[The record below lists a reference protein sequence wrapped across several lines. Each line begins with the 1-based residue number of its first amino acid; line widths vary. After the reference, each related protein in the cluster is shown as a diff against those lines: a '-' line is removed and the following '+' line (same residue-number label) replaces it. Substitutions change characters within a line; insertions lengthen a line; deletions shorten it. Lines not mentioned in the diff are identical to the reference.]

1 MISNEDILFAS
12 LMGSKSVKL
21 IERSGIIQ
29 NELAKRVLPPIPFLP
44 LKNDNNITVTSSNN
58 YSTQN
63 NWTTQSSIPENE
75 QFFPLSFSFSSNSQK
90 WLFPFEPLV
99 NVTGGNNIVKVNV
112 GRVNDTRVNNEKSS
126 KKLAE
131 INSGTMKTRISQKD
145 FNITITGVLIGE
157 NLKGTVEDCYP
168 IKQMNSLFEFLMHN
182 KEIYV
187 YHHLLETLGINKIVI
202 EDFSFPFTKGENVQ
216 AYEIKAFSDY
226 DYNLEIKE
234 AF

>member
-1 MISNEDILFAS
+1 MISNDDILFAS
-12 LMGSKSVKL
+12 LMGSKYVKL

-44 LKNDNNITVTSSNN
+44 LKNDNNITITTPNN
-58 YSTQN
+58 YYTQN
-63 NWTTQSSIPENE
+63 NWKAKNNTPENA

-99 NVTGGNNIVKVNV
+99 NVSGGNDIKKVNV
-112 GRVNDTRVNNEKSS
+112 ARVNDTKISNENNGKR
-126 KKLAE
+126 LAE
-131 INSGTMKTRISQKD
+131 INSGTIKTRTNQKD
-145 FNITITGVLIGE
+145 FNITITGVLIGD

-182 KEIYV
+182 KEIYLN
-187 YHHLLETLGINKIVI
+187 HPHLEILGIHKIVI
-202 EDFSFPFTKGENVQ
+202 EDFSFPFTKCENVQ
-216 AYEIKAFSDY
+216 AYEIKALSDY
-226 DYNLEIKE
+226 NYNLEIKE

>member
-44 LKNDNNITVTSSNN
+44 LKNDNNITVTRSNN

-112 GRVNDTRVNNEKSS
+112 GRVNDTRVNNENSS

-145 FNITITGVLIGE
+145 FDITITGVLIGE

-168 IKQMNSLFEFLMHN
+168 TKQMNSLFEFLMHN

-216 AYEIKAFSDY
+216 AYEIKALSDY